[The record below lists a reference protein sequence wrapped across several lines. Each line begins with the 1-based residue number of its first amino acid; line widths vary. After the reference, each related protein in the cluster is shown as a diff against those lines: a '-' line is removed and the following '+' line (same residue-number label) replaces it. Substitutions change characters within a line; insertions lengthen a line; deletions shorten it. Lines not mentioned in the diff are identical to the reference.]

1 MASTQVLSYLSTP
14 AYYVTYNAANRLYQ
28 ENCSGVR
35 SVFSMWTRS
44 SARLLMQKFVT
55 ANAFQQLLVLLL
67 LPEAGGRVDDFDE
80 WLESKKHRRC
90 SLQTSFRHVRGHFL
104 RWTFIFAF
112 SPTDVNNVSGF
123 GKLQPRWRY
132 PQTHVF
138 ISVRGINDE
147 RKLEYL
153 SLRSDWIDVILF
165 NVIFRNDGKERQKKP
180 LTTFYWQVIQEV
192 SVKRQFLPRWLYFL
206 LTKHPTRVSDLLPVY
221 NTTHM
226 PSIRELAGVC
236 CMDVSKNKCGL
247 TRWIRSLSTS
257 QGAGQRSSE
266 TPQGALGAL
275 DLR

>member
-165 NVIFRNDGKERQKKP
+165 NVIFRKAQTNTGI
-180 LTTFYWQVIQEV
+180 TMM
-192 SVKRQFLPRWLYFL
+192 VKRDRKSRLQ
-206 LTKHPTRVSDLLPVY
+206 
-221 NTTHM
+221 
-226 PSIRELAGVC
+226 PSTEKLSRKSLWRDSFCLAGC
-236 CMDVSKNKCGL
+236 
-247 TRWIRSLSTS
+247 IFY
-257 QGAGQRSSE
+257 
-266 TPQGALGAL
+266 
-275 DLR
+275 